1 MRGACVGLLRG
12 DCRRLRSDGKSKLP
26 GTHRWITLACMT
38 DHAKDEM
45 EHARVR
51 SASKHTLG
59 RRLQM
64 WVDRQLHSLR
74 TAADIARDKRIT
86 GVSLEE
92 NIVSPFA
99 QSHGA
104 IDTIHTPYGTLDVV
118 LGKERFDASDVIL
131 DVGCGLGRPLAYLV
145 DAGFPGKIVGAEI
158 NPPVAA
164 RAAAWA
170 ARYSN
175 VEVIC
180 SDVFLVDFA
189 RFTHFF
195 MWRPFDPAAFERFV
209 VKLEREATRPVRVYY
224 LSDTHTGD
232 LLEGRAGWTIARR
245 AWVHRVH
252 GIPQHGTPERYTV
265 WDFSSAASGNAD

>member
-1 MRGACVGLLRG
+1 
-12 DCRRLRSDGKSKLP
+12 
-26 GTHRWITLACMT
+26 
-38 DHAKDEM
+38 
-45 EHARVR
+45 
-51 SASKHTLG
+51 
-59 RRLQM
+59 M

-74 TAADIARDKRIT
+74 TAMDIARDKRIA

-99 QSHGA
+99 LSHGA
-104 IDTIHTPYGTLDVV
+104 IDTIHTPYGTLKAV
-118 LGKERFDASDVIL
+118 LGSESFNADDAIL

-145 DAGFPGKIVGAEI
+145 DSGFPGKIVGAEI
-158 NPPVAA
+158 NPPVAQ
-164 RAAAWA
+164 RAQAWA
-170 ARYSN
+170 ASYSN
-175 VEVIC
+175 VEVI
-180 SDVFLVDFA
+180 SGDVFDVDFA

-209 VKLEREATRPVRVYY
+209 LKVEREAACKVRIYY

-232 LLEGRAGWTIARR
+232 IPQGRAGWTIVRR

-265 WDFSSAASGNAD
+265 WDFEPQR